1 MLKNINWVVI
11 KGEFE
16 RVKGELKISAEEPIS
31 LSITLKNGE
40 PIVRRIRFGQFLEA
54 MWRLYDSNREIK
66 KVCAVQAKDGSTF
79 FAYNTPTNVDE
90 NKPTSGTG
98 SIILE
103 FTKLTQQ
110 AKELHINLLLTQILE
125 DQSCIQNN
133 SIPPSGSL
141 S

>member
-16 RVKGELKISAEEPIS
+16 RVKGELNISAEEPIA
-31 LSITLKNGE
+31 LSITPKHGE
-40 PIVRRIRFGQFLEA
+40 TLVRKIRFGQFLEA

-79 FAYNTPTNVDE
+79 FAYDTPTNVDE
-90 NKPTSGTG
+90 QKPTSGNG
-98 SIILE
+98 AVVLE
-103 FTKLTQQ
+103 FNKLTQH
-110 AKELHINLLLTQILE
+110 AKDLHINLLLTQILE
-125 DQSCIQNN
+125 DQSCTPNS
-133 SIPPSGSL
+133 SIPPSGSH